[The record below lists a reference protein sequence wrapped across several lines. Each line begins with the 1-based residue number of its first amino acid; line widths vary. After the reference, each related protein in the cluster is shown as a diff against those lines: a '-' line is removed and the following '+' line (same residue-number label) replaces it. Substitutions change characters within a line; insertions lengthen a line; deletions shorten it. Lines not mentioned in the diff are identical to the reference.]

1 MRSSRSAPD
10 PLAPGRYGFA
20 HRGVHRPDVIREN
33 TLTAFAAALEIGAG
47 IECDVRLTKDDQLVV
62 FHDADGQR
70 LCGDPAVIGQST
82 LAQLAHLRVGDRPIP
97 TLASLLA
104 LVDGRVPLL
113 IEAKIDGNFWR
124 FGPALLREV
133 DDYPGRFGVMSFDPR
148 LSRWLR
154 TNRPAIRRG
163 LVVKGN
169 LSAFRRWSAMRLA
182 DPDFLAVETTALGSP
197 WLARIRRRM
206 PVYSWTVTTPE
217 LRTLAARHADASIWE
232 ADGRP

>member
-10 PLAPGRYGFA
+10 PLDPGPHGFA

-62 FHDADGQR
+62 LHDADGQR

-104 LVDGRVPLL
+104 LVDGRVSLL
-113 IEAKIDGNFWR
+113 IEAKIDGDFWR
-124 FGPALLREV
+124 FGPALIRAV
-133 DDYPGRFGVMSFDPR
+133 DSYRGRFGVMSFDPR
-148 LSRWLR
+148 LARWLR
-154 TNRPAIRRG
+154 TNGPAIRRG
-163 LVVKGN
+163 LVMKGN

-182 DPDFLAVETTALGSP
+182 DPDFLAVETAALGAP
-197 WLARIRRRM
+197 WLARIRRRI
-206 PVYSWTVTTPE
+206 PVYSWTVKTRE
-217 LRTLAARHADASIWE
+217 LRVAAARHADASIWE